1 MTFKLLSKAAL
12 ALAAMGLCLSAASA
26 AYKSEYK
33 LSVVPAPPPAGA
45 KPQPSLPTASDR
57 NPTAESTSNRISVLS

>member
-12 ALAAMGLCLSAASA
+12 ALATMGLCLSAASA
-26 AYKSEYK
+26 AYKSTSSALY
-33 LSVVPAPPPAGA
+33 PAPPPAGA